1 MDVALFHLM
10 SLNNTSETPS
20 GVVSMV
26 SDMVQAAEDLG
37 FDASWFA
44 EHHFSSASVCA
55 SPLMMAA
62 HCAGRTKSIQLGTAV
77 VALPLY
83 HPLRVVQEIGMLE
96 AMSGGRTL
104 LGLATGHQP
113 HEYSSYGIP
122 LGDRSGLMNEGW
134 DIIEQGLVT
143 GIVDYQGQHYRI
155 PETFIT
161 NATGRMPPVFLAG
174 SDDQLMRR
182 AIRSGGTLLVSA
194 ALRTPEQLVP
204 TRDTLMRLVE
214 EVRPGGT
221 TRPLCLQ
228 RHLFITDDPGE
239 ARLAA
244 EMLLRFN
251 RVTAALRHAN
261 PRRNG
266 VMIEPVPFPGEPSV
280 DWILEN
286 LPIGPAEKVLAF
298 LRRDIEVMRPS
309 HLSVYMGF
317 TGLPPAKTMN
327 SLRLF
332 GEKILPEMQRFEIA
346 VPA

>member
-10 SLNNTSETPS
+10 SLNNDRETPA
-20 GVVSMV
+20 GVFSMV

-37 FDASWFA
+37 FDGSWFA

-55 SPLMMAA
+55 SPLMVAA
-62 HCAGRTKSIQLGTAV
+62 HCAARTKRIKLGSAV

-83 HPLRVVQEIGMLE
+83 HPLRVVQEIGMLD
-96 AMSGGRTL
+96 AMSGGRVL

-113 HEYSSYGIP
+113 HEYRSYDIP
-122 LGDRSGLMNEGW
+122 LADRSGLMNEGW
-134 DIIEQGLVT
+134 DILEQGLVN
-143 GIVDYQGQHYRI
+143 GVVAYQGRHYQI
-155 PETFIT
+155 PETHI
-161 NATGRMPPVFLAG
+161 AIRTGRMPPLFLAG

-182 AIRSGGTLLVSA
+182 TVRSGGTLLVSA

-204 TRDTLMRLVE
+204 TRDALLLLIE
-214 EVRPGGT
+214 EELPGGPR
-221 TRPLCLQ
+221 RPICVQ
-228 RHLFITDDPGE
+228 RHLFITEDPAE

-251 RVTAALRHAN
+251 RVTAALRGAN

-266 VMIEPVPFPGEPSV
+266 VMIEPVPFPGEPTV

-286 LPIGPAEKVLAF
+286 LPIGPAEKVLSF
-298 LRRDIEVMRPS
+298 LRRDIEVMRPT

-317 TGLPPAKTMN
+317 TGLPVSRTMK
-327 SLRLF
+327 SLSMF
-332 GEKILPEMQRFEIA
+332 GEHVLPELQRIGMSVEA
-346 VPA
+346 